1 MAIGGLGSGMDLL
14 FEENVTEVQVKKT
27 LRVSEIEPN
36 RSQPRKNFDES
47 AIAAL
52 ADSIREHGVLQPILV
67 RPLTFGGYQ
76 IVAGER
82 RWRAAR
88 MLGLDE
94 VPVVIRDLSDLET
107 AQIALIENLQRENL
121 NPVEEAEGY
130 VRLQEEFGMKQEDIA
145 RTVGKSRSAVTNA
158 IRLLRLPDE
167 VRTLLEEGSIT
178 AGHARALLA
187 FSNDELMIQ
196 TALKAAE
203 GLLTVRAIE
212 KMAAD
217 LEKTPSEKAERTVDS
232 YFREMEISLHDRLG
246 RKVKVDFRQNK
257 GVLVLEFYDKEDLQA
272 LAEKLVSEDSM

>member
-67 RPLTFGGYQ
+67 RPLTLGGYQ

-217 LEKTPSEKAERTVDS
+217 LEKTPSEKPC
-232 YFREMEISLHDRLG
+232 RLLIG
-246 RKVKVDFRQNK
+246 NF
-257 GVLVLEFYDKEDLQA
+257 
-272 LAEKLVSEDSM
+272 

>member
-67 RPLTFGGYQ
+67 RPLTLGGYQ

>member
-67 RPLTFGGYQ
+67 RPLTLGGYQ

-217 LEKTPSEKAERTVDS
+217 LEKSPSEKAERTVDS